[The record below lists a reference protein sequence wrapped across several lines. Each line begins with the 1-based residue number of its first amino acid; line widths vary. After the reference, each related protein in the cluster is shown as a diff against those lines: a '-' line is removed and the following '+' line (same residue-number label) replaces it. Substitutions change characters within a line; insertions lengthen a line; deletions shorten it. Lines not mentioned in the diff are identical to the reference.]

1 MIERLELT
9 KYHHK
14 NSTESARPAATVD
27 DHEDESYMAQ
37 PEIIRELIE
46 ILPDRNRQSVT
57 PDRVQHAQRLLDE
70 LSSLNL
76 DEDSGKA
83 AVLHLLTHEM
93 PLHDAFFSKYL
104 NPEIARLY
112 QRISAMS
119 VISNFTGTGAT
130 GKHITVEKLRRMLLA
145 MIDDV
150 RVVLVKLT
158 HQLVMLKLSKNA
170 DDEYRQALAKQ
181 TLDIFAPLANRLGVW
196 QLKWELEDYS
206 LRYLNPEI
214 YQSLASQLAERR
226 ADREKYI
233 DSFIEKLKVGLNRH
247 SIEAQVYGRPKHIY
261 SIWRKMKRKNLDFDQ
276 IYDVR
281 AVRILV
287 NDITDCYSAL
297 GVVHTRWPNIA
308 KEFDDYIAVPK
319 KNGYRS
325 IHTAVVSDSG
335 KVIEVQIRTH
345 EMHNENELGIA
356 AHWRYKEGMSDIG
369 LDNKILWLR
378 QLLEWK
384 DEVASAGDIIDEFK
398 TEVADERIYLFTP
411 RGQVIDLP
419 HGATPLDFAY
429 SVHTEV
435 GHRCRG
441 ARVNGR
447 IVSLNHKLETGQ
459 QVEVLTVKKGGPS
472 RDWLSQDNGYVVTNR
487 ARSRIQRW
495 FKEEDRDT
503 NISQG
508 RQILERELH
517 RLGITHVNY
526 EKLAQSKNF
535 RRVDDMLAAIGFG
548 DVKISQVV
556 SGLAQP
562 KERIARKKMP
572 KRGRSTPGKTKDE
585 IQIEGVGNLYTQ
597 LAKCCNPVPGDEIIG
612 FITIGRGVTIHKGD
626 CGNILR
632 LDDKARDRLI
642 QVNWSHRTEELYKTD
657 ITIKAYDRPGLLN
670 DITSVFVAEMINVI
684 RVNSISDKD
693 KHLATIEVGI
703 EIADLNKLSQAL
715 NKLSQIKNVIDVQR
729 VSSA

>member
-1 MIERLELT
+1 MNTQAPLADVSEQNNDI
-9 KYHHK
+9 
-14 NSTESARPAATVD
+14 NCS
-27 DHEDESYMAQ
+27 Q
-37 PEIIRELIE
+37 PELIDELIE
-46 ILPDRNRQSVT
+46 QLPERNKAAVT
-57 PDRVQHAQRLLDE
+57 SLQVEQAQRLLE
-70 LSSLNL
+70 EMSTLSL
-76 DEDSGKA
+76 DENTGKA
-83 AVLHLLTHEM
+83 AVLHLLTHDA
-93 PLHDAFFSKYL
+93 PLQSQFLQKHFNL
-104 NPEIARLY
+104 EIANLY
-112 QRISAMS
+112 QRICAMS
-119 VISNFTGTGAT
+119 VISNFSESNANE
-130 GKHITVEKLRRMLLA
+130 KHITVENLRRMLLA

-150 RVVLVKLT
+150 RVVLVKLS
-158 HQLVMLKLSKNA
+158 HQLVLLKQSKNA
-170 DDEYRQALAKQ
+170 EDSYRQALARQ

-206 LRYLNPEI
+206 LRYLNPDV
-214 YQSLASQLAERR
+214 YKSLAKQLAERR

-233 DSFIEKLKVGLNRH
+233 LGFIEKLKIGLNNH
-247 SIEAQVYGRPKHIY
+247 SINAQVYGRPKHIY
-261 SIWRKMKRKNLDFDQ
+261 SIWRKMQRKNLDFDQ

-297 GVVHTRWPNIA
+297 GVVHTQWPNIA

-325 IHTAVVSDSG
+325 IHTAVVSDAG
-335 KVIEVQIRTH
+335 KVIEVQIRTQ
-345 EMHNENELGIA
+345 EMHDENELGVA
-356 AHWRYKEGMSDIG
+356 AHWRYKEGMSDLG

-384 DEVASAGDIIDEFK
+384 EEVASASDIIDEFK
-398 TEVADERIYLFTP
+398 TEVVDERIYLFTP
-411 RGQVIDLP
+411 QGQVIDLP

-447 IVSLNHKLETGQ
+447 IVSLNYKLETGQ

-472 RDWLSQDNGYVVTNR
+472 RDWLSQDNGYVITNR

-503 NISQG
+503 NIAQG

-517 RLGITHVNY
+517 RLGVSDVNY
-526 EKLAQSKNF
+526 EKLAQSNHY

-548 DVKISQVV
+548 DIKISQAV
-556 SGLAQP
+556 SGLAEP
-562 KERIARKKMP
+562 KQKVSRKKTP
-572 KRGRSTPGKTKDE
+572 RRGRNTATTAKDE
-585 IQIEGVGNLYTQ
+585 IQIEGVGNLLTQ

-632 LDDKARDRLI
+632 LEEKAQDRLL
-642 QVNWSHRTEELYKTD
+642 QVNWSTNTEDLYKSD
-657 ITIKAYDRPGLLN
+657 ILIKAYDRPGLLN
-670 DITSVFVAEMINVI
+670 DITSVFVAELINVI
-684 RVNSISDKD
+684 RVNSLSDQD
-693 KHLATIEVGI
+693 KHQALIEVGI
-703 EIADLNKLSQAL
+703 EIADLNKLSLAL

-729 VSSA
+729 ISSA

>member
-1 MIERLELT
+1 MTESRP
-9 KYHHK
+9 KS
-14 NSTESARPAATVD
+14 NTESANTVVD
-27 DHEDESYMAQ
+27 AQDQDKDIVCAQ
-37 PEIIRELIE
+37 PEMIAELIDA
-46 ILPDRNRQSVT
+46 LPPRNKAIIT
-57 PDRVQHAQRLLDE
+57 PYHTQQAQRLLE
-70 LSSLNL
+70 EMSGLNL
-76 DEDSGKA
+76 DENTGKA
-83 AVLHLLTHEM
+83 AVLHLLTHDE
-93 PLHDAFFSKYL
+93 PLQSQFLQKHFNL
-104 NPEIARLY
+104 EIANLY
-112 QRISAMS
+112 HRISAMS
-119 VISNFTGTGAT
+119 VISNFSESRNAD
-130 GKHITVEKLRRMLLA
+130 KHITVENLRRMLLA
-145 MIDDV
+145 MVDDV
-150 RVVLVKLT
+150 RVVLVKLS
-158 HQLVMLKLSKNA
+158 HQLVLLKLSKNA
-170 DDEYRQALAKQ
+170 ADSYRQALAKQ

-206 LRYLNPEI
+206 LRYLNPDV
-214 YQSLASQLAERR
+214 YQSLARQLAERR

-233 DSFIEKLKVGLNRH
+233 DGFIEKLKAGLSNH
-247 SIEAQVYGRPKHIY
+247 SIKATVYGRPKHIY
-261 SIWRKMKRKNLDFDQ
+261 SIWRKMQRKNLDFDQ

-287 NDITDCYSAL
+287 DDITDCYSAL
-297 GVVHTRWPNIA
+297 GVVHTQWPNIA

-325 IHTAVVSDSG
+325 IHTAVVSDGG

-345 EMHNENELGIA
+345 EMHNDNELGIA
-356 AHWRYKEGMSDIG
+356 AHWRYKEGMSDLG

-384 DEVASAGDIIDEFK
+384 EEVASASDIIDEFK
-398 TEVADERIYLFTP
+398 TEVVDERIYLFTP

-447 IVSLNHKLETGQ
+447 IVSLNYKLETGQ

-503 NISQG
+503 NIAQG

-517 RLGITHVNY
+517 RLGITDIKF

-548 DVKISQVV
+548 DIKISQVV
-556 SGLAQP
+556 SGLAEP
-562 KERIARKKMP
+562 KHKVSRKKLP
-572 KRGRSTPGKTKDE
+572 RRGRSAKSSVKDD
-585 IQIEGVGNLYTQ
+585 IQIEGVGNLFTQ

-632 LDDKARDRLI
+632 LGENAQDRLI
-642 QVNWSHRTEELYKTD
+642 QVDWSQQTEELYKSD
-657 ITIKAYDRPGLLN
+657 ILIKAYDRPGLLN
-670 DITSVFVAEMINVI
+670 DITSVFVAELINVI
-684 RVNSISDKD
+684 RVNSLSDPD
-693 KHLATIEVGI
+693 KHQAVIEVGI

-715 NKLSQIKNVIDVQR
+715 NKLSQINNVIDVQR
-729 VSSA
+729 ISSS